1 MYLRYTLFKT
11 DKTKVLESYGI
22 GLNVSFIHHA
32 TEILYERVRDS
43 KSFDEM
49 VQILKS
55 NKGKIRFNTKIIY
68 GENAEIVL
76 RIETDK
82 TVSYSKSFSERVEN
96 AQISDLIDIV
106 SFSENREIFSCIYF
120 DISSNQWFSRRCS
133 NFEVLFDIG
142 LDYPLN
148 AQQSLF

>member
-22 GLNVSFIHHA
+22 GLNVSCIHHA
-32 TEILYERVRDS
+32 PDVLYELVRDS

-49 VQILKS
+49 LQSLKNS
-55 NKGKIRFNTKIIY
+55 NGKIRFNKKVKY
-68 GENAEIVL
+68 GEKAEIVL
-76 RIETDK
+76 HLKTDK
-82 TVSYSKSFSERVEN
+82 TVSYSKSFSERVED
-96 AQISDLIDIV
+96 AQISDLSEIV
-106 SFSENREIFSCIYF
+106 KFSVYREMFSCIYF
-120 DISSNQWFSRRCS
+120 DTSSNQWFSRRCS
-133 NFEVLFDIG
+133 NFEVLSDVV

>member
-11 DKTKVLESYGI
+11 DKTSVLESYGI
-22 GLNVSFIHHA
+22 GLNVSCIHHA
-32 TEILYERVRDS
+32 PEILYELVRDS

-49 VQILKS
+49 VQTLK
-55 NKGKIRFNTKIIY
+55 NNNGKIRFNKKVKY
-68 GENAEIVL
+68 GEKAEIVL
-76 RIETDK
+76 FLQTDK
-82 TVSYSKSFSERVEN
+82 TVSYSKSFSDRVED
-96 AQISDLIDIV
+96 AQISDL
-106 SFSENREIFSCIYF
+106 NEIINYSVYWEMFSCIYF

-133 NFEVLFDIG
+133 NFEVLFDVG